1 MKYFIDLNQFKK
13 YLKNITIDTEDT
25 AVVVI
30 ERKDYKATIL
40 MESRLDYKER
50 ITIEFSIK
58 FEYKKEYKEKIF
70 QREFKIEHHPEDK
83 STHTA
88 PHVQIY
94 GHGPATEDK
103 VGELWITLKIKKE
116 EDYIK
121 CIKGFLNILSKMISL
136 CERGLEKDMLNIKLI
151 KNLEKHKGFLLTKIN
166 ESLKNEL
173 IEFKDAKGRRLI
185 VDPKKLPRLLKQDK
199 ILIPLFPNEQK

>member
-13 YLKNITIDTEDT
+13 YLKNIAIDTEDT
-25 AVVVI
+25 AVVII
-30 ERKDYKATIL
+30 EKEGYKAVIL

-50 ITIEFSIK
+50 ITVEFSIK
-58 FEYKKEYKEKIF
+58 FEYKKEHKEKIF

-83 STHTA
+83 STHTE

-103 VGELWITLKIKKE
+103 VGELWITLPLEKE

-121 CIKGFLNILSKMISL
+121 CIEGFFNIANAPII
-136 CERGLEKDMLNIKLI
+136 R
-151 KNLEKHKGFLLTKIN
+151 T
-166 ESLKNEL
+166 
-173 IEFKDAKGRRLI
+173 
-185 VDPKKLPRLLKQDK
+185 
-199 ILIPLFPNEQK
+199 